1 MSTIGVKKIQYPDGD
16 TILTLDSSGG
26 LGIGNA
32 TTGDITNEGTAN
44 RQYVTI
50 QGQGNRGRLNLGTT
64 SLAGADA
71 GTLAFTNGSNTIAS
85 LSADTVSGSTTNGTL
100 GFATSG
106 STRMTL
112 DSAGSLGINT
122 TNPAGKLEV
131 VNTSVNYARL
141 GTSNKGHYFESQSDN
156 NTDGF
161 EIYQQHGSNTTRN
174 SFIIN
179 DNRTGS
185 KSAALVVRGDGHV
198 GINTSAGSN
207 SLLNIDGGI
216 EMSAPSG
223 VYTNIMENGTAGF
236 YGDFGFGPIFRTPD
250 LNAGSSGESTS
261 DFMDLYQ
268 SGHWGQG
275 HSIFVWVINRYYGSG
290 YRKYHI
296 RYDRNATN
304 PTITQ
309 IEAYGGEI
317 GSYIDYHNSTNIGSN
332 GHGNLQV
339 RRTTIRLRTGGAYY
353 NCFAWIQLIR
363 TTDGN
368 YCHDNAST
376 QSNVATQ
383 RATAG
388 GTVHFRTFS
397 INHAGAVYPR
407 RRTA

>member
-26 LGIGNA
+26 LGIGTA
-32 TTGDITNEGTAN
+32 TTGDITGEGTAS

-71 GTLAFTNGSNTIAS
+71 GTLAFTNGSNTIAA
-85 LSADTVSGSTTNGTL
+85 LSADTIGGSTTNGLL

-112 DSAGSLGINT
+112 DSAGSLGIGTTTPTKTLDINKNNATFRIRNATGGNDFAFKTTSGPVSVVGSEANT
-122 TNPAGKLEV
+122 DIAFMT
-131 VNTSVNYARL
+131 
-141 GTSNKGHYFESQSDN
+141 N
-156 NTDGF
+156 NTERMRVNNNG
-161 EIYQQHGSNTTRN
+161 
-174 SFIIN
+174 
-179 DNRTGS
+179 
-185 KSAALVVRGDGHV
+185 LV
-198 GINTSAGSN
+198 GIGTTSISGN
-207 SLLNIDGGI
+207 SQVTVDGNI
-216 EMSAPSG
+216 EMSAPGG
-223 VYTNIMENGTAGF
+223 VYTNIMENSTAGF

-261 DFMDLYQ
+261 DFMDLYN

-275 HSIFVWVINRYYGSG
+275 HSIFVWVINRYYGAG
-290 YRKYHI
+290 YRRYHI
-296 RYDRNATN
+296 RYDRGATN

-309 IEAYGGEI
+309 LEEYGGEQ
-317 GSYIDYHNSTNIGSN
+317 GQYIDYHNSTTVSSN
-332 GHGNLQV
+332 GHSGQPV

-353 NCFAWIQLIR
+353 NCFAYIQLVR
-363 TTDGN
+363 TPDGN

-383 RATAG
+383 RSSAG

>member
-32 TTGDITNEGTAN
+32 TTGDITNEGTAS

-71 GTLAFTNGSNTIAS
+71 GTLAFTNGSNTIAA
-85 LSADTVSGSTTNGTL
+85 LSADTVSGSTTSGL
-100 GFATSG
+100 IGFATSG

-112 DSAGSLGINT
+112 DSAGSLGIGTVTPAKTLDINKNNATFRIRNASGGNDFSFKTTAGPVSVVGSEANT
-122 TNPAGKLEV
+122 DIAFMT
-131 VNTSVNYARL
+131 
-141 GTSNKGHYFESQSDN
+141 N
-156 NTDGF
+156 NT
-161 EIYQQHGSNTTRN
+161 ERMRINN
-174 SFIIN
+174 S
-179 DNRTGS
+179 G
-185 KSAALVVRGDGHV
+185 AV
-198 GINTSAGSN
+198 GINSSTSS
-207 SLLNIDGGI
+207 SHQLVIDGGI
-216 EMSAPSG
+216 GITSPGG
-223 VYTNIMENGTAGF
+223 VHTNIMENGTAGY

-275 HSIFVWVINRYYGSG
+275 HSIFVWVINRYYGAG
-290 YRKYHI
+290 YRRYHI
-296 RYDRNATN
+296 RYDRGATN

-309 IEAYGGEI
+309 LEEYGGEQ
-317 GSYIDYHNSTNIGSN
+317 GQYIDYHSSTTIGSN
-332 GHGNLQV
+332 GHSGQQV

-353 NCFAWIQLIR
+353 NCFAYVQLVR
-363 TTDGN
+363 TPDGN

-397 INHAGAVYPR
+397 INHTGAVYPR